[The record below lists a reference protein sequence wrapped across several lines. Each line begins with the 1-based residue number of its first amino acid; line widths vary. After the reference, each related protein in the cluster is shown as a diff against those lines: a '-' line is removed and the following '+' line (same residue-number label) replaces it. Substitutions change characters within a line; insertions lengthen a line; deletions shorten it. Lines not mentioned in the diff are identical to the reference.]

1 MPINDIRREH
11 VLQAIEKCDECG
23 RDEFLEKCGFRK
35 AKSTWLVHNGRNYD
49 SKAIIAVAHGYARPD
64 LGPLTSSDF
73 SGGEPVKT
81 KLERLGF
88 RVDHTGD
95 DQNSPWTAPREAVDE
110 KPASL
115 RRDDETDF
123 ASSHISFPNGRQ
135 DDESILADSRTP
147 VSASGLREPDSPGKA
162 AADMKPEATVTRTA
176 GTQSGTSFPSVEE
189 YAAQAFFFKVSLQH
203 SYKDGFPVSPFC
215 VYCKRKRRVGL
226 LYKDLSE
233 KDNLLLCPAIMF
245 VRSFVVDF
253 NLFNF
258 GEY

>member
-1 MPINDIRREH
+1 M
-11 VLQAIEKCDECG
+11 
-23 RDEFLEKCGFRK
+23 
-35 AKSTWLVHNGRNYD
+35 
-49 SKAIIAVAHGYARPD
+49 AHGYARPD

-123 ASSHISFPNGRQ
+123 ASFHISFPNGRQ

-226 LYKDLSE
+226 LYKIYQKKTIFFSVQRPCSCGVLSLTSICLTFE
-233 KDNLLLCPAIMF
+233 NIDMGAYY
-245 VRSFVVDF
+245 
-253 NLFNF
+253 NF
-258 GEY
+258 FCKFRKKKGGSNQVFLQ